1 MNTTMNTTMNADVTR
16 TDGLRQMLTDRR
28 RRMRADVEERIRD
41 GRTDRSNDVRDIIDI
56 CDVGI
61 EEELSFALLQMRT
74 EALARVDAALA
85 RLEAGK
91 YGACSACGAEITER
105 RLRALPFAVRCR
117 ACEER
122 HEQEQGRDRRDLQR
136 QGHMMLF
143 PELHGA

>member
-1 MNTTMNTTMNADVTR
+1 
-16 TDGLRQMLTDRR
+16 
-28 RRMRADVEERIRD
+28 MRADVEERMRD
-41 GRTDRSNDVRDIIDI
+41 GRTDRSNDVRDVVDQ

-74 EALARVDAALA
+74 ETLARIDAALG

-91 YGACSACGAEITER
+91 YGACFACGAEITES

-122 HEQEQGRDRRDLQR
+122 HEQEQGKGRRDLQR
-136 QGHMMLF
+136 QGHMTLF
-143 PELHGA
+143 PEFQGA